1 MMYKVRF
8 YHSAEEQLRR
18 MAKSDPKSLK
28 KVQEFVSQL
37 SDNPRVGTG
46 KPERLKGYEVETWS
60 RRINKKDRLIYEIRD
75 MEVLVLVVSVQ
86 GHYEE

>member
-1 MMYKVRF
+1 MYKVRF

-60 RRINKKDRLIYEIRD
+60 RRINKKDRLVYEIHD

>member
-1 MMYKVRF
+1 MYKVRF
-8 YHSAEEQLRR
+8 HHSAEEQLRR

-37 SDNPRVGTG
+37 LDNPRVGTG

-60 RRINKKDRLIYEIRD
+60 RRINKKDRLVYEIHD

>member
-1 MMYKVRF
+1 MYKVRF

>member
-1 MMYKVRF
+1 MYNLEFMPKAKEHLRKMSKSDLASYKKTVS
-8 YHSAEEQLRR
+8 YLEQL
-18 MAKSDPKSLK
+18 
-28 KVQEFVSQL
+28 QI
-37 SDNPRVGTG
+37 NPRVGTG

-75 MEVLVLVVSVQ
+75 MEVLVLVISAQ